1 MSSPQQRQQP
11 APEDVIGCQAALFEW
26 AESFDT
32 KDWDRLRSNLA
43 PTLRVD
49 YRHVMGQMWE
59 AMPADEFVA
68 LASNP
73 RFLGD
78 ARLRTQHFV
87 GGASRWEQTAAG
99 RVTGRHQVR
108 VAHQRYADDAL
119 KEVALKGHAH
129 GERHR
134 VVREG
139 RRRLEVCGD
148 LSGYQV
154 VRVQLRRDVQARVDT
169 S

>member
-119 KEVALKGHAH
+119 KESATAWFEK
-129 GERHR
+129 
-134 VVREG
+134 
-139 RRRLEVCGD
+139 
-148 LSGYQV
+148 
-154 VRVQLRRDVQARVDT
+154 VDGVWKFAGICPDIRW
-169 S
+169 SEYNYDEMFKHE